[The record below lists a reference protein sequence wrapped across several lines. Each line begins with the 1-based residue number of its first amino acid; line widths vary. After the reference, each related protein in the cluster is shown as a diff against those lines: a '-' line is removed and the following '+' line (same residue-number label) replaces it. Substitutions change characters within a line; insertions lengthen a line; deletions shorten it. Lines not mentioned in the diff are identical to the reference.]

1 MLATVVSMSVL
12 LYDYL
17 EVTDLKKTHKKMIWI
32 FSIFMIVA
40 FTTAGAGVA
49 IAVRNLAKYSA
60 LEKELQ
66 G

>member
-17 EVTDLKKTHKKMIWI
+17 EATDLKKMLKKMIWC
-32 FSIFMIVA
+32 FSIFMFVA
-40 FTTAGAGVA
+40 FIAAGAGIG
-49 IAVRNLAKYSA
+49 IAVGNLAKYSA
-60 LEKELQ
+60 LEKELR